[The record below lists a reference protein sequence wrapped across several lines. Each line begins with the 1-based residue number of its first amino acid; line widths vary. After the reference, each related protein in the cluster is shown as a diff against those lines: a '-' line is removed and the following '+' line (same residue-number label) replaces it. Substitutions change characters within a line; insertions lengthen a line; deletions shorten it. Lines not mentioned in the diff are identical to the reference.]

1 LINSGYKRIALFLS
15 FLIIMSAQNI
25 FAAKYPNRTPE
36 IKILV
41 AQYTNNSLEFM
52 MPEGGTWKL
61 GNAASGELEAGVTYR
76 IEGGLLT
83 EAEKRY
89 HLMVATVDLMD
100 QQRYIDITEKYQKM
114 GFRTHT
120 ISVGEAPKVSG
131 MPDNR
136 VIHIGIDAYR
146 DKEKAEARKAALA
159 AKQIKTWIYIEN
171 IMNSSGSLNMS
182 GGDQHFTGAFGS
194 DEGYT
199 LKSVKGTIL
208 KNVEHSKGY
217 SWHGFENRT
226 YMGTLKVNFGFDDC
240 LEVIEVTNLEDLLV
254 GVVPSEISSKA
265 PQAAM
270 EAQAVAARGE
280 IMSKKGLRHVNTGYD
295 YCSEQHC
302 QVYKGYQ
309 KIAPTIAEKI
319 KDTTGVILMMK
330 EYSKILD
337 AVYSSNCGGHTSANQ
352 NIWIGFP
359 NPHLQGVSDEK
370 GTKKRDLTNEQEVK
384 QYITNP
390 PNSWC
395 SQKGFEG
402 ADKYRW
408 KKSISKDDWEK
419 IEERAEIGKIKNI
432 SIEKRD
438 VSGRIF
444 EMTFTG
450 SKGTKVFINELE
462 IRQLFGGLRSSCF
475 IAEYKKNKDGYIV
488 SAELKGAGFG
498 HGVGMCQ
505 TGAQSMAGSG
515 YTYKQILEHYFP
527 EARILKIY

>member
-1 LINSGYKRIALFLS
+1 MINSANKRIALILS
-15 FLIIMSAQNI
+15 LFIIIVSQSL
-25 FAAKYPNRTPE
+25 FAAKYPTRIPE

-41 AQYTNNSLEFM
+41 AQYTNNSLEFV
-52 MPEGGTWKL
+52 MPEGGTWRL
-61 GNAASGELEAGVTYR
+61 GNSASGELEPGVTYK
-76 IEGGLLT
+76 IEGKLLT
-83 EAEKRY
+83 EAQKKY

-100 QQRYIDITEKYQKM
+100 EQSYIDVTEKYKKM
-114 GFRTHT
+114 GFKTHN

-136 VIHIGIDAYR
+136 VIHIGIDAFR
-146 DKEKAEARKAALA
+146 DKEKAEEKKAELA
-159 AKQIKTWIYIEN
+159 AKQIKTWIYVEN
-171 IMNSSGSLNMS
+171 IINSSGILQMS
-182 GGDQHFTGAFGS
+182 GGEQSITGAIGGT
-194 DEGYT
+194 DGYT
-199 LKSVKGTIL
+199 LKSKKGTIL
-208 KNVEHSKGY
+208 KKVEHSKGY

-226 YMGTLKVNFGFDDC
+226 YLGTLNINFGFDDC
-240 LEVIEVTNLEDLLV
+240 IDCVEITDLESVLV

-280 IMSKKGLRHVNTGYD
+280 ILSKKGLRHVNSGYD

-302 QVYKGYQ
+302 QVYKGLQ
-309 KIAPTIAEKI
+309 KVSQSIAENI
-319 KDTTGVILMMK
+319 KDSIGVIMMMK
-330 EYSKILD
+330 DYNKILD
-337 AVYSSNCGGHTSANQ
+337 AVYSANCGGHTSANQ

-359 NPHLQGVSDEK
+359 NPHLQGVSDERPES
-370 GTKKRDLTNEQEVK
+370 KRDLTKEAEVK
-384 QYITNP
+384 KYITNP
-390 PNSWC
+390 PTSWC
-395 SQKGFEG
+395 GKKGYEG

-408 KKSISKDDWEK
+408 TKSISKDAWEK
-419 IEERAEIGKIKNI
+419 IETNANIGRIKSVEII
-432 SIEKRD
+432 KRD

-444 EMTFTG
+444 EIKMTG
-450 SKGTKVFINELE
+450 STGTKVIINELE

-475 IAEYKKNKDGYIV
+475 IAEYKKDKKGYII

-527 EARILKIY
+527 NARIIKLY